1 MTPEQIDTG
10 SAAIDM
16 DAWTDIRRNARACH
30 QKALVRAKG
39 DRRAVPIVA
48 EALTNADLEVRYTNR
63 HHFGADVLGS
73 FDRASQLVNICLCC
87 VELSGSSIYD

>member
-1 MTPEQIDTG
+1 
-10 SAAIDM
+10 M
-16 DAWTDIRRNARACH
+16 DAWTDIRRKARACH

-48 EALTNADLEVRYTNR
+48 EALTNADLEVRYYEPGTT
-63 HHFGADVLGS
+63 FGADVLGS

-87 VELSGSSIYD
+87 VGIVRIVYL